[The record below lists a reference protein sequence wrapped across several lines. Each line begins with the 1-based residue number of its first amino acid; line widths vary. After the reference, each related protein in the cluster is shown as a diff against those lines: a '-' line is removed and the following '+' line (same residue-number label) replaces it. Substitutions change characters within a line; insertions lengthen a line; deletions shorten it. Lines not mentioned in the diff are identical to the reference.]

1 MLKPDN
7 NFNEK
12 ISPIQGKLMCF
23 KNHLFGKVNY
33 KTCIE
38 VIVKPFGEGWDWVAM
53 DYFNQFYGFSF
64 FKGHISYQPYP

>member
-1 MLKPDN
+1 
-7 NFNEK
+7 
-12 ISPIQGKLMCF
+12 
-23 KNHLFGKVNY
+23 
-33 KTCIE
+33 